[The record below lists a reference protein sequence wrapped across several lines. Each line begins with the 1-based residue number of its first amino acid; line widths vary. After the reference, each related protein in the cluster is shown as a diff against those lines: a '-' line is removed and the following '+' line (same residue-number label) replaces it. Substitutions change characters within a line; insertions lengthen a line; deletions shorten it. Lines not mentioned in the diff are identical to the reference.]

1 MKTYPIPMVPGPVKL
16 PQAVLDV
23 YQTNYGSADLEPE
36 FLELHHK
43 TESNLQMILGTK
55 NRIVIQS
62 GEGMLALW
70 SALKSCLFPGD
81 RVLAVA
87 TGVFG
92 DGIGDMALSMGADV
106 KKISLPY
113 NETISDMELVEQAL
127 SVIEKVIV

>member
-1 MKTYPIPMVPGPVKL
+1 MQTYRIPMVPGPVKL

-70 SALKSCLFPGD
+70 SALKSCLF
-81 RVLAVA
+81 AC
-87 TGVFG
+87 F
-92 DGIGDMALSMGADV
+92 
-106 KKISLPY
+106 
-113 NETISDMELVEQAL
+113 
-127 SVIEKVIV
+127 